1 MSAVRLRAVGLD
13 DMLHPNAAVPGAS
26 LDLDVAVLPE
36 ASPPAVLH
44 QPVVHSPLVTE
55 WELEVRDLHND
66 TMICVGGEGMHSKN
80 LLSPVVDL
88 FRVWKPP
95 LCHKEPAI
103 VKKCP

>member
-36 ASPPAVLH
+36 ASPPAVLD

-55 WELEVRDLHND
+55 WGTRGPRF
-66 TMICVGGEGMHSKN
+66 T
-80 LLSPVVDL
+80 
-88 FRVWKPP
+88 
-95 LCHKEPAI
+95 
-103 VKKCP
+103 